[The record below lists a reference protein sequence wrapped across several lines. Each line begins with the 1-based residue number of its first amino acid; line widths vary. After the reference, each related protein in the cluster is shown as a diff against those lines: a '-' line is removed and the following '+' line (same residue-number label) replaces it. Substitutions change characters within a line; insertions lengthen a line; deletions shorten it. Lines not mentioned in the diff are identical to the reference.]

1 MKTIHKIL
9 LIATAILLMSGCTA
23 LERRDYESRIAE
35 VSEVYPTER
44 VSDLFKKF
52 PNGFEIYHKKEEV
65 LEGGKTFFHRI
76 DLVGDP
82 ETKRISGQYRKLSVD
97 YKELLTV
104 PVVYDDVNGLTAQED
119 YQFEPAMQDFAFAFQ
134 KVDLS
139 KEEMGKMTFMD
150 VASNPALGTYSIR
163 YEITNQTLNHYLG
176 LPDETQLEIDFGGDK
191 RSKKRGITHIN
202 IWIMKDLKTYM
213 REGIIE
219 YLKEGEEDDK

>member
-35 VSEVYPTER
+35 VSEVYPTEK

-52 PNGFEIYHKKEEV
+52 PNGFEIYHEKEEV
-65 LEGGKTFFHRI
+65 LEDGKTFFHK
-76 DLVGDP
+76 LELAGEP
-82 ETKRISGQYRKLSVD
+82 ESKVVSGYYIKMASD
-97 YKELLTV
+97 YKKLLTV
-104 PVVYDDVNGLTAQED
+104 PVIYDDVNGLIAQED
-119 YQFEPAMQDFAFAFQ
+119 YQFEPLMQDFAFLFQ
-134 KVDLS
+134 KVNLS

-163 YEITNQTLNHYLG
+163 YEITNQSLNHYLG

-191 RSKKRGITHIN
+191 RSREIGEFHIHLWITKK
-202 IWIMKDLKTYM
+202 LKTFIVE
-213 REGIIE
+213 RVSGN
-219 YLKEGEEDDK
+219 